1 MNETDLEGSAM
12 SVRWLTEA
20 EQKEISAKTKNS
32 NAGGKNGGSPMAGKH
47 SNGNH
52 HHSPS
57 NRYGHYSLLNLFF
70 YINRPQ
76 GQKIQFRNNDSLFLL
91 RVGKWYFDWCPIFSS
106 KSPSLDKT

>member
-20 EQKEISAKTKNS
+20 EKNEISAKTKNS

-57 NRYGHYSLLNLFF
+57 NRYGHCSVLNLIFLHKSALIF
-70 YINRPQ
+70 IES
-76 GQKIQFRNNDSLFLL
+76 GQVVL
-91 RVGKWYFDWCPIFSS
+91 
-106 KSPSLDKT
+106 

>member
-57 NRYGHYSLLNLFF
+57 NRYGHYSLLNLFIF
-70 YINRPQ
+70 FIIRPYN
-76 GQKIQFRNNDSLFLL
+76 GEKTKFRNNNS
-91 RVGKWYFDWCPIFSS
+91 YFY
-106 KSPSLDKT
+106 

>member
-57 NRYGHYSLLNLFF
+57 NRYGHYSLLNLFIF
-70 YINRPQ
+70 FIIRPYK
-76 GQKIQFRNNDSLFLL
+76 GEKTKFRNNNS
-91 RVGKWYFDWCPIFSS
+91 YFY
-106 KSPSLDKT
+106 

>member
-20 EQKEISAKTKNS
+20 EKNEISAKTKNS
-32 NAGGKNGGSPMAGKH
+32 NASGKNSGSPMAGKH

-57 NRYGHYSLLNLFF
+57 NRYGHYSVLNLIFLHKSALIF
-70 YINRPQ
+70 IES
-76 GQKIQFRNNDSLFLL
+76 GQVVL
-91 RVGKWYFDWCPIFSS
+91 
-106 KSPSLDKT
+106 

>member
-70 YINRPQ
+70 FHN
-76 GQKIQFRNNDSLFLL
+76 SAL
-91 RVGKWYFDWCPIFSS
+91 
-106 KSPSLDKT
+106 